1 MNNEQLEA
9 IKQKKLSQF
18 YPVKGEETKVTD
30 VDFNKRTVQFIG
42 NTYNF
47 IDSDYDILVSG
58 AAKRT
63 IQNRGPKSNAS
74 AKIKHLAD
82 HKMSTDKMVGLP
94 VVLEETT
101 IDGKEVI
108 YCESKIPGTPS
119 GDDHL
124 VKYQSGIYDN
134 HSIGFRYIDLE
145 LAKRD
150 GERKAEENFQ
160 RYYSSLLNPEKADEL
175 GYFWVVKEIELFEI
189 SVVTFG
195 ANSLTPVTGFKG
207 VNKDVQLNQM
217 FTRLNDLQ
225 SDFRNAL
232 ETGNKTK
239 DQLKTLDLQIKQIK
253 QVMSDLFNQTPSKKD
268 TPPADP
274 SSKQNEKL
282 DYDFLLKN
290 L

>member
-1 MNNEQLEA
+1 MNSNLQA
-9 IKQKKLSQF
+9 IKQKKLNQF
-18 YPVKGEETKVTD
+18 YPVKGEATKVTD
-30 VDFNKRTVQFIG
+30 VDFNRRTVQFIG

-47 IDSDYDILVSG
+47 VDSDQDILVAG

-63 IQNRGPKSNAS
+63 IQNRGPQSNAS

-101 IDGKEVI
+101 IDGKDVI
-108 YCESKIPGTPS
+108 YCESRIPGTAA

-124 VKYQSGIYDN
+124 VKYQTGIYDN

-145 LAKRD
+145 LAQRD
-150 GERKAEENFQ
+150 GERKEAENFE
-160 RYYSSLLNPEKADEL
+160 RYYGSLLNPEKADQESF
-175 GYFWVVKEIELFEI
+175 FWVVKEIELFEI

-207 VNKDVQLNQM
+207 ANKDVQLSQL

-225 SDFRNAL
+225 SDFRKAL

-253 QVMSDLFNQTPSKKD
+253 QVMSDLFSQQPSKKD

-274 SSKQNEKL
+274 SGKQKGEV
-282 DYDFLLKN
+282 DYEYLLKN

>member
-1 MNNEQLEA
+1 MNSNLEA
-9 IKQKKLSQF
+9 IKQKKLNQF
-18 YPVKGEETKVTD
+18 YPIKGEATEVMD

-47 IDSDYDILVSG
+47 VDSDLDILVTG

-63 IQNRGPKSNAS
+63 IQNRGPQSKAS

-82 HKMSTDKMVGLP
+82 HKMQTDKMVGLP

-108 YCESKIPGTPS
+108 YCESKIPSTVV

-124 VKYQSGIYDN
+124 VKYQTGIYDN
-134 HSIGFRYIDLE
+134 HSIGFRYVDIE
-145 LAKRD
+145 LAEK
-150 GERKAEENFQ
+150 EAEGRV
-160 RYYSSLLNPEKADEL
+160 RYNYDKYYPELINPEKVDEI

-207 VNKDVQLNQM
+207 VNKDVQLNQL

-253 QVMSDLFNQTPSKKD
+253 QVMSDLFNQEPSKKD
-268 TPPADP
+268 TPPEDP
-274 SSKQNEKL
+274 SSKQKNQI
-282 DYDFLLKN
+282 DYDYLLNN